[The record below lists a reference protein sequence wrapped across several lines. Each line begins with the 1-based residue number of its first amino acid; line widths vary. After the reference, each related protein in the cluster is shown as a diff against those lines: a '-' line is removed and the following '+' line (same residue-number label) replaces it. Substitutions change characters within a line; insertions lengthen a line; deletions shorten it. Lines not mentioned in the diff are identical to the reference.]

1 MICTS
6 PLEHMPLDTAPMGN
20 LDWERGKRL
29 WAIWTVG
36 FGQPPCR
43 HTVSLEF
50 RNVSLLGQLVLI

>member
-29 WAIWTVG
+29 WAIWTVR
-36 FGQPPCR
+36 FWHRVAR
-43 HTVSLEF
+43 HSK
-50 RNVSLLGQLVLI
+50 NVSLLGQLVFI